1 MSASVRRV
9 FKTKWFHKAAGKAGI
24 ADGELCRAVR
34 ELARGQGVDLGGNVW
49 KKRLDGNRQRGIV
62 LGKVGHTWV
71 FVFLFAK
78 CDRDDIDAHE
88 LRAFRKLAADV
99 GRHTDSG
106 IATLV
111 ALKELVEIS
120 DG

>member
-1 MSASVRRV
+1 M
-9 FKTKWFHKAAGKAGI
+9 
-24 ADGELCRAVR
+24 
-34 ELARGQGVDLGGNVW
+34 
-49 KKRLDGNRQRGIV
+49 

-78 CDRDDIDAHE
+78 CDRDDIDACE

>member
-9 FKTKWFHKAAGKAGI
+9 FKTKWFHTAAGKAGI
-24 ADGELCRAVR
+24 ADDELCRAVR
-34 ELARGQGVDLGGNVW
+34 DLARGQGVDLGGNVW
-49 KKRLDGNRQRGIV
+49 KKRLGGNRQRGSV

-71 FVFLFAK
+71 FLFAK
-78 CDRDDIDAHE
+78 CDRENIDARE

-99 GRHTDSG
+99 GRHTDSD

-111 ALKELVEIS
+111 TLKEWVEMCN
-120 DG
+120 G

>member
-24 ADGELCRAVR
+24 ADRELWRAVR
-34 ELARGQGVDLGGNVW
+34 GQGIDLGGNVW
-49 KKRLDGNRQRGIV
+49 KKRLDDNRQRGIV

-78 CDRDDIDAHE
+78 RDRDNIDARE

-99 GRHTDSG
+99 GRHTDVD

-111 ALKELVEIS
+111 ALNEWAEICN
-120 DG
+120 G

>member
-62 LGKVGHTWV
+62 LGKLGHTWV

-78 CDRDDIDAHE
+78 RDRDDIDARE
-88 LRAFRKLAADV
+88 LRAFKKLAADV
-99 GRHTDSG
+99 GRRTDVD
-106 IATLV
+106 IETLV
-111 ALKELVEIS
+111 ALNEWVEICN
-120 DG
+120 G

>member
-49 KKRLDGNRQRGIV
+49 KKRLDGNRQRAIV
-62 LGKVGHTWV
+62 LGRIGDTWV
-71 FVFLFAK
+71 FVFAK
-78 CDRDDIDAHE
+78 CDRDNIDARE

-99 GRHTDSG
+99 GRHTDSD

-111 ALKELVEIS
+111 TLKEWVEICN
-120 DG
+120 G

>member
-34 ELARGQGVDLGGNVW
+34 ELARGQGVDPGGNVG
-49 KKRLDGNRQRGIV
+49 KRR
-62 LGKVGHTWV
+62 LG
-71 FVFLFAK
+71 
-78 CDRDDIDAHE
+78 
-88 LRAFRKLAADV
+88 KLAADV
-99 GRHTDSG
+99 GRHTDSD

-111 ALKELVEIS
+111 ALKELVEICN
-120 DG
+120 G

>member
-9 FKTKWFHKAAGKAGI
+9 FKTKWLHQAAGTAGI
-24 ADGELCRAVR
+24 TDGERCRAVR
-34 ELARGQGVDLGGNVW
+34 ELARGQGVDLGDNVW
-49 KKRLDGNRQRGIV
+49 KQRLDGNRQRGIV

-71 FVFLFAK
+71 FVFLFAT
-78 CDRDDIDAHE
+78 CDRDTIDARE

-99 GRHTDSG
+99 GRHTDSD

-111 ALKELVEIS
+111 ALKELV
-120 DG
+120 GMCNG

>member
-24 ADGELCRAVR
+24 ANGELCRAVR

-62 LGKVGHTWV
+62 LGKIGHTWV
-71 FVFLFAK
+71 FMFAK
-78 CDRDDIDAHE
+78 CDRDNIDARE

-99 GRHTDSG
+99 GRHTDTD

-111 ALKELVEIS
+111 TLKEWVEICN
-120 DG
+120 G